1 MIHHADDD
9 ARTSTRPADGDELDQ
24 LAILAALMALRSLAR
39 GSGMVAG
46 AHAHARAS

>member
-1 MIHHADDD
+1 MNGTDDD
-9 ARTSTRPADGDELDQ
+9 AREGMRPADGDELDQ
-24 LAILAALMALRSLAR
+24 LATLTALMALRSLAR